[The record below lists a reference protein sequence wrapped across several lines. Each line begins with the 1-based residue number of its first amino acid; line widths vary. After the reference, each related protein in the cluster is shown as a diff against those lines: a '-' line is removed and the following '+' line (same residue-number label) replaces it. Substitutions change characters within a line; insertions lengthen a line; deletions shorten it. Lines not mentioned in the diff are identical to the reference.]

1 MLCNAKLCIFK
12 ETFSIETEENSVYIR
27 SDLISSFPIR
37 NQIKP
42 EQDQTAFSETSVEC
56 KLSNSKG
63 KIKNI

>member
-1 MLCNAKLCIFK
+1 MLVLCKAKLCIFK
-12 ETFSIETEENSVYIR
+12 RKFSIETEEKIESCGM
-27 SDLISSFPIR
+27 ISSSPIR

-63 KIKNI
+63 KIKNL